1 MACRLTIDL
10 SPPFL
15 LHYCLLRCMQT
26 SISPMS
32 QHTELWDLLLWDA
45 PMLPRVSRPPP
56 LQRTRPPDP
65 PSLWQHLYR
74 TRYGLP
80 LGRRRCHQQGTQL
93 FHTLLL
99 LLLLVPLLLPLLP
112 PLFFF

>member
-1 MACRLTIDL
+1 MR
-10 SPPFL
+10 
-15 LHYCLLRCMQT
+15 T

-80 LGRRRCHQQGTQL
+80 LGPRGRRRHGTQV
-93 FHTLLL
+93 FHMPGLLL
-99 LLLLVPLLLPLLP
+99 LLAPLLP
-112 PLFFF
+112 PLLPPLTLLCQDAVSRWLPIPSPNPNQIGK